1 MEVKNF
7 IPVEGVSQQKKKQKE
22 QICKFSS
29 AKPLTDETINL
40 LNGMQTVVGIQ
51 EAGCLPS
58 FWLIS
63 PDEKEEPKRNIG
75 NRCYFT
81 TCILTAEKPFGDLSF
96 SKETLFPF
104 FTGCAQLF
112 SWKKILSLLLFSVM
126 KP

>member
-1 MEVKNF
+1 MKEF
-7 IPVEGVSQQKKKQKE
+7 HSRKKTKKAKKP
-22 QICKFSS
+22 ILSS
-29 AKPLTDETINL
+29 AKRLTDETINL

-51 EAGCLPS
+51 EAGCFPCL
-58 FWLIS
+58 WLIS

-75 NRCYFT
+75 KRCYFT